1 MDLYNKSLLCRRDK
15 NVSLWLCYQGDSI
28 PRHAYMELS
37 KILGK
42 NKEDDKQIN
51 AYVNISLKLQVNACY
66 QS

>member
-1 MDLYNKSLLCRRDK
+1 MDLYNKSLLCGRDK
-15 NVSLWLCYQGDSI
+15 NVSLWLYYQGDSI

-66 QS
+66 KS

>member
-1 MDLYNKSLLCRRDK
+1 MGDKKCKSLALLSR
-15 NVSLWLCYQGDSI
+15 DSI